1 MNQQDQAIASPP
13 TLVATT
19 SISATAAP
27 LPDHLIPLP
36 GGPWVLWRL
45 VGLRG
50 AGFPAAQVLA
60 LASDDCAAAADQLL
74 HAEDAVERAACA
86 AADEVIAAL
95 DALRRDQQ
103 WADAERRDPLLRL
116 LRTIKKGKLP
126 GARDAA
132 LIGDAALA
140 ALRIAH
146 AGVAAALP
154 GVRQAYATAMTNTSQ
169 TVYDIAQIDR
179 FREALIW
186 QNRHAFHTAV
196 KGLQP
201 PSRLAARGS
210 KQRQH
215 EELIASYMQRY
226 CVKNDTIGFFGPVG
240 WAQIASDGPAVA
252 VVPGVE
258 LLAERNVYLEIWG
271 IDALAAVMA
280 KNRAIY
286 PWVAPRRDPL
296 IYLDGTTLYMPKGA
310 PLKLSA
316 VQAAIMQACDGQ
328 HTAKEL
334 AAQLIRTPASGL
346 RNEVEVYNHL
356 AILRNKGLILW
367 TLEIPY
373 EMRPELTLRRLLDRI
388 DDERVRQPA
397 LDMLAEY
404 EAARDKVAGA
414 AGDAA
419 QLDQALGD
427 LEATFTRLSG
437 LASTRFH
444 GRTYAGRTLIYEDCR
459 RDVALNFGPALLAVL
474 GPPLSLLLMSAR
486 WFTSEVGTIYR
497 KVFQELYTAMVRQ
510 TGSRTVDL
518 TSFWLRIMPVLA
530 EDKSYVE
537 AILALFQERWGAI
550 LALPPGQRRV
560 AYSSAELRAR
570 VEAAFAAPPASWRAA
585 YYHSP
590 DVMIAAASAEAILR
604 DEYELVLGELH
615 IGVNT
620 LGAALFLE
628 QLPAKGAFFQALD
641 RDLPEPRVVP
651 LTPRQWPG
659 LTRRTV
665 PVLVSPKDF
674 RLEMARDS
682 PGSPGMPI
690 LPIGALVVE
699 EVGDGLVART
709 RDGRHCFD
717 IMETCASALTLLAP
731 NYFKLFRPAPHMPR
745 VTLDRLVIARESW
758 HVSAADL
765 TFAYDKDEAARFVA
779 ARRWARA
786 QGMPRFVFV
795 RVPVEVKPFYLDFDS
810 PIYIDIFAKMLRR
823 TVENS
828 PADLQIG
835 ITEMLPEPAQMW
847 LPDAHDQRYASEL
860 RIVALDLER

>member
-1 MNQQDQAIASPP
+1 MNQPDQAIATPQ
-13 TLVATT
+13 TLVATPGP
-19 SISATAAP
+19 SDAAP
-27 LPDHLIPLP
+27 LSEHLIPLP
-36 GGPWVLWRL
+36 GGRWALWRL
-45 VGLRG
+45 IALRG
-50 AGFPAAQVLA
+50 AGFPAAPIFA
-60 LASDDCAAAADQLL
+60 LASAECAAAADRLL
-74 HAEDAVERAACA
+74 HAEEAAERAEHSA
-86 AADEVIAAL
+86 AADVIAAL
-95 DALRRDQQ
+95 DALRHAQQ
-103 WADAERRDPLLRL
+103 WQDAERRDPLVRL

-126 GARDAA
+126 GAHDAA

-140 ALRIAH
+140 ALHSTRAEVD
-146 AGVAAALP
+146 AAWLSVRQAFAAALA
-154 GVRQAYATAMTNTSQ
+154 QTSQ
-169 TVYDIAQIDR
+169 TIYDIAQLER

-196 KGLQP
+196 KGLRP
-201 PSRLAARGS
+201 PSGSAARSS

-215 EELIASYMQRY
+215 EELIATYWQRY

-240 WAQIASDGPAVA
+240 WAQIVSDGPAVTA
-252 VVPGVE
+252 VPGAD
-258 LLAERNVYLEIWG
+258 LLAERNAYLEIWG
-271 IDALAAVMA
+271 IDALAAVIA

-296 IYLDGTTLYMPKGA
+296 VYLDGTTLYTPKGA
-310 PLKLSA
+310 PLTLSA

-346 RNEVEVYNHL
+346 HSEVEVYNHL

-373 EMRPELTLRRLLDRI
+373 EMRPELTLRRLLERL
-388 DDERVRQPA
+388 DDERVRWPA
-397 LDMLAEY
+397 LDILAEY
-404 EAARDKVAGA
+404 EAARDKVADA

-437 LASTRFH
+437 IAPTRFH

-459 RDVALNFGPALLAVL
+459 RDLTLSFGPALLATL

-486 WFTSEVGTIYR
+486 WFTSELGTVYR
-497 KVFQELYTAMVRQ
+497 KVFQEVYTAMVQ
-510 TGSRTVDL
+510 QAGSPTVEL
-518 TSFWLRIMPVLA
+518 TSFWLRTMPLLA
-530 EDKSYVE
+530 EDKSYIE
-537 AILALFQERWGAI
+537 AILARFQERWSAI
-550 LALPPGQRRV
+550 LALPPDQRRV
-560 AYSSAELRAR
+560 AYNSAELRAR

-590 DVMIAAASAEAILR
+590 DVMIAAASADAIKR
-604 DEYELVLGELH
+604 DEYQFVLGELH

-620 LGAALFLE
+620 LGAALFLQ
-628 QLPAKGAFFQALD
+628 QLPSQDAFFQALD

-651 LTPRQWPG
+651 LPPRQWPG

-682 PGSPGMPI
+682 PGEPGMPV

-699 EVGDGLVART
+699 QSGAGLVART
-709 RDGRHCFD
+709 RDGRHRFD
-717 IMETCASALTLLAP
+717 IMETFAGALMLLAP
-731 NYFKLFRPAPHMPR
+731 NYFKLFGPAPHMPR
-745 VTLDRLVIARESW
+745 VTLDRLVIMRESW
-758 HVSAADL
+758 HVSAAEL
-765 TFAYDKDEAARFVA
+765 PFAYDKDEAARFVA
-779 ARRWARA
+779 VRRWARS

-795 RVPVEVKPFYLDFDS
+795 RVPVEAKPFYLDFDS
-810 PIYIDIFAKMLRR
+810 PIYVDIFAKMIRR

-828 PADLQIG
+828 LVDLQVG
-835 ITEMLPEPAQMW
+835 ISEMLPEPAQMW
-847 LPDAHDQRYASEL
+847 LPDAQDQRYASEL

>member
-1 MNQQDQAIASPP
+1 MNQPDQAIAPPP
-13 TLVATT
+13 TLAATT
-19 SISATAAP
+19 GPSDAAQ

-45 VGLRG
+45 IGLRG

-60 LASDDCAAAADQLL
+60 LAAAECAAAADRLL
-74 HAEDAVERAACA
+74 LAEDAAERATGA
-86 AADEVIAAL
+86 AANDVIAAL
-95 DALRRDQQ
+95 DALRREQHWQ
-103 WADAERRDPLLRL
+103 DAERRDPLVRL

-132 LIGDAALA
+132 IIGDAALA
-140 ALRIAH
+140 ALHSARAE
-146 AGVAAALP
+146 VDAAWLD
-154 GVRQAYATAMTNTSQ
+154 VRQGFTAAITNTSQ

-196 KGLQP
+196 KGLQ
-201 PSRLAARGS
+201 SRSRPAARGS

-215 EELIASYMQRY
+215 EELIATYLQRY

-240 WAQIASDGPAVA
+240 WAQLLSDGPTVN
-252 VVPGVE
+252 VVPGGD
-258 LLAERNVYLEIWG
+258 LLAERKVYLEIWG

-280 KNRAIY
+280 KNKAIY
-286 PWVAPRRDPL
+286 PWIAPRRDPL

-310 PLKLSA
+310 SLKLSA
-316 VQAAIMQACDGQ
+316 VQAAIMQACDGR

-334 AAQLIRTPASGL
+334 AAQLIRTPATGL
-346 RNEVEVYNHL
+346 RSEVELYNHL

-373 EMRPELTLRRLLDRI
+373 EMRPEVTLRQLLDRI
-388 DDERVRQPA
+388 DDARVRQPA
-397 LDMLAEY
+397 LDLLAEY

-414 AGDAA
+414 SGDAA
-419 QLDQALGD
+419 QLDQVLGD

-437 LASTRFH
+437 MAATRFH

-459 RDVALNFGPALLAVL
+459 RDVALSFGPALLATL

-497 KVFQELYTAMVRQ
+497 QIFQKEYTAMVRQ
-510 TGSRTVDL
+510 TGSPTVDL
-518 TSFWLRIMPVLA
+518 ASFWLRIMPLLA
-530 EDKSYVE
+530 EDKSYVD
-537 AILALFQERWGAI
+537 AILALFQERWGGI
-550 LALPPGQRRV
+550 LAVSPDQRRV
-560 AYSSAELRAR
+560 AYTSAELRAR
-570 VEAAFAAPPASWRAA
+570 VEVAFAAPPASWRSA

-590 DVMIAAASAEAILR
+590 DVMIAAASAEAIQR
-604 DEYELVLGELH
+604 DEYQLVLGELH

-628 QLPAKGAFFQALD
+628 QLPAQAAFFQALD

-682 PGSPGMPI
+682 PGSPGMPV

-699 EVGDGLVART
+699 ESGDRLVART

-731 NYFKLFRPAPHMPR
+731 NYFKLFRPAPHLPR

-758 HVSAADL
+758 HISAADL
-765 TFAYDKDEAARFVA
+765 TFVYDKDEAARFVA
-779 ARRWARA
+779 ARRWARS

-810 PIYIDIFAKMLRR
+810 PIYIDIFAKMIRR

-828 PADLQIG
+828 LDDLQVG